1 MVEKVVNVGQAI
13 IDWLKTYVP
22 ETITTD
28 SLNPEAVSYGLYK
41 TPTQQVK
48 KDILGNARYSDYYTF
63 MVRLDTITD
72 DNMISNQDYLQG
84 LCDWIEDRDRENNY
98 PDLKGYTCTGIS
110 VSTPFYVGVTDE
122 HTAVYNMT
130 IKINY
135 RKVI

>member
-41 TPTQQVK
+41 TPTQ
-48 KDILGNARYSDYYTF
+48 YSDYYTF

-84 LCDWIEDRDRENNY
+84 LCDWIEDRENNY

-110 VSTPFYVGVTDE
+110 VSTPFYVGITDE